1 MHCASC
7 HWWRTKATPGGDFR
21 AQALFVI
28 VCAQITNRLE
38 SHPCIVTVPDMGAAR
53 HFLRTTMADKSQ
65 EERYSLLQPTL
76 EVNPKHPIITK
87 LHSIKDTDPELAK
100 LVAEQ
105 VRSFVSCLKS
115 FSGNVI
121 LERVDQ
127 KWL

>member
-1 MHCASC
+1 
-7 HWWRTKATPGGDFR
+7 
-21 AQALFVI
+21 
-28 VCAQITNRLE
+28 
-38 SHPCIVTVPDMGAAR
+38 
-53 HFLRTTMADKSQ
+53 MADKSQ